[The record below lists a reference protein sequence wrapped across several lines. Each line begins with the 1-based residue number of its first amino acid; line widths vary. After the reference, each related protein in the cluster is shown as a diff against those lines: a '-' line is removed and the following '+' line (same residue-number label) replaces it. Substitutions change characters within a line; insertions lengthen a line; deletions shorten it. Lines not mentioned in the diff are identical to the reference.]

1 MLVYRNEHPSLSLL
15 MWDMHTDVIDGAL
28 ALKIYEKKWR
38 YLNPHEVSKEEK
50 DFIQMLADK
59 FGGGH
64 FCPMS

>member
-1 MLVYRNEHPSLSLL
+1 
-15 MWDMHTDVIDGAL
+15 MWDMHTDVIDGSL

-50 DFIQMLADK
+50 DFIQMLADE